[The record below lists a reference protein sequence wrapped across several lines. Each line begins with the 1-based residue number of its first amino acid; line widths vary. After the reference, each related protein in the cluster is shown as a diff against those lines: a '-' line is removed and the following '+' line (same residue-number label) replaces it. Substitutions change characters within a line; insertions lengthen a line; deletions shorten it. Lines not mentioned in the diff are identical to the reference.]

1 MNANGVIDDYS
12 NGVIDDYFSEVWSL
26 LIFSWGALK
35 QGLLARSLVIS
46 HQVQISFKICE
57 DL

>member
-26 LIFSWGALK
+26 FIFSWGALK
-35 QGLLARSLVIS
+35 QGLLAHSLVIS
-46 HQVQISFKICE
+46 HQVQTLF
-57 DL
+57 